1 MERFREDINRYRNK
15 TGMPWAALAEKAGV
29 SPAMFTRIKKGSAVT
44 LEAFAQLCSSFQLNP
59 IDYMP
64 ELQTKPTKEQ
74 PMEDVKRLSIDG
86 KDFTIED
93 VELRSGPAWANGPR
107 RADAELPDGRSSA
120 ASWHRT
126 ANGSGVSP
134 ERNGTIRNRPKAPSP
149 NTSAMNRTASR
160 PSEAYCRPSRTG
172 IPPQRPTTHGHP
184 CRTLTP
190 PPCRMPSARPNR
202 HRSGIPGLRPSQTRT
217 PCPTRIQAST
227 KAPCQPP
234 DPGSECERRR
244 TSCVTTRPERTRN

>member
-107 RADAELPDGRSSA
+107 RADAELPDGQVLGSIV
-120 ASWHRT
+120 ASDGEWLWRLAGEKWNHT
-126 ANGSGVSP
+126 EPAEGP
-134 ERNGTIRNRPKAPSP
+134 MPA
-149 NTSAMNRTASR
+149 
-160 PSEAYCRPSRTG
+160 TG
-172 IPPQRPTTHGHP
+172 P
-184 CRTLTP
+184 
-190 PPCRMPSARPNR
+190 
-202 HRSGIPGLRPSQTRT
+202 GIGM
-217 PCPTRIQAST
+217 
-227 KAPCQPP
+227 
-234 DPGSECERRR
+234 
-244 TSCVTTRPERTRN
+244 

>member
-1 MERFREDINRYRNK
+1 MSSIDMERFREDINRYRNK

-93 VELRSGPAWANGPR
+93 VELPDGQVLGSIVTSDGEWLWRLAGEKWNHTEPAEGPIAEYIGHEPNRFSAIRSLLQAIEDRYSATAADDPWASMPDAHSTTTMPDAVSQTQPAQVGDPWASAFP
-107 RADAELPDGRSSA
+107 DANALPD
-120 ASWHRT
+120 
-126 ANGSGVSP
+126 
-134 ERNGTIRNRPKAPSP
+134 
-149 NTSAMNRTASR
+149 
-160 PSEAYCRPSRTG
+160 
-172 IPPQRPTTHGHP
+172 
-184 CRTLTP
+184 
-190 PPCRMPSARPNR
+190 
-202 HRSGIPGLRPSQTRT
+202 
-217 PCPTRIQAST
+217 
-227 KAPCQPP
+227 P
-234 DPGSECERRR
+234 DPGIDQGAMPA
-244 TSCVTTRPERTRN
+244 TGPGIGM

>member
-1 MERFREDINRYRNK
+1 MSSIDMERFREDINRYRNK

-107 RADAELPDGRSSA
+107 RIDAELPRAGPRQHRGIGRRMA
-120 ASWHRT
+120 L
-126 ANGSGVSP
+126 
-134 ERNGTIRNRPKAPSP
+134 
-149 NTSAMNRTASR
+149 ASR
-160 PSEAYCRPSRTG
+160 RREMEPYGTGRRPHRR
-172 IPPQRPTTHGHP
+172 IYRP
-184 CRTLTP
+184 
-190 PPCRMPSARPNR
+190 
-202 HRSGIPGLRPSQTRT
+202 
-217 PCPTRIQAST
+217 
-227 KAPCQPP
+227 
-234 DPGSECERRR
+234 
-244 TSCVTTRPERTRN
+244 

>member
-1 MERFREDINRYRNK
+1 MSSIDMERFREDINRYRNK

-107 RADAELPDGRSSA
+107 RIDAELPDGQVL
-120 ASWHRT
+120 
-126 ANGSGVSP
+126 GS
-134 ERNGTIRNRPKAPSP
+134 IMADAPS
-149 NTSAMNRTASR
+149 
-160 PSEAYCRPSRTG
+160 
-172 IPPQRPTTHGHP
+172 TT
-184 CRTLTP
+184 
-190 PPCRMPSARPNR
+190 MPDAV
-202 HRSGIPGLRPSQTRT
+202 SQTQ
-217 PCPTRIQAST
+217 PAQVGDPWAS
-227 KAPCQPP
+227 AFPDANALPDP
-234 DPGSECERRR
+234 DPGIDQGAMPA
-244 TSCVTTRPERTRN
+244 TGPGIGM

>member
-1 MERFREDINRYRNK
+1 
-15 TGMPWAALAEKAGV
+15 
-29 SPAMFTRIKKGSAVT
+29 MFTRIKKGSAVT

-107 RADAELPDGRSSA
+107 RADAELPTGRSSA

-184 CRTLTP
+184 CPDAHSTT
-190 PPCRMPSARPNR
+190 MPDAV
-202 HRSGIPGLRPSQTRT
+202 SQTQ
-217 PCPTRIQAST
+217 PAQVGDPWAS
-227 KAPCQPP
+227 AFPDANALPDP
-234 DPGSECERRR
+234 DPGIDQGAMPA
-244 TSCVTTRPERTRN
+244 TGPGIGM

>member
-1 MERFREDINRYRNK
+1 MSSIDIERFREDINRYRNK

-93 VELRSGPAWANGPR
+93 VELRSGPAGRTVRDAPTRNCPTAGPR
-107 RADAELPDGRSSA
+107 QHRGIGRRMA
-120 ASWHRT
+120 L
-126 ANGSGVSP
+126 
-134 ERNGTIRNRPKAPSP
+134 
-149 NTSAMNRTASR
+149 ASR
-160 PSEAYCRPSRTG
+160 RREMEPYGTGRRPHRR
-172 IPPQRPTTHGHP
+172 IHRP
-184 CRTLTP
+184 
-190 PPCRMPSARPNR
+190 
-202 HRSGIPGLRPSQTRT
+202 
-217 PCPTRIQAST
+217 
-227 KAPCQPP
+227 
-234 DPGSECERRR
+234 
-244 TSCVTTRPERTRN
+244 

>member
-1 MERFREDINRYRNK
+1 MKRFRNDINRYRNK

-74 PMEDVKRLSIDG
+74 P
-86 KDFTIED
+86 
-93 VELRSGPAWANGPR
+93 
-107 RADAELPDGRSSA
+107 
-120 ASWHRT
+120 
-126 ANGSGVSP
+126 
-134 ERNGTIRNRPKAPSP
+134 
-149 NTSAMNRTASR
+149 SAMNRTASR
-160 PSEAYCRPSRTG
+160 PSEAYCRPSMTG